1 MPVFHTPAIETNI
14 RLDRR
19 QAAPA
24 GALTTHRCP
33 SAGNGTALAAAR
45 RSRADRFPGLRIRDT
60 IPAVSSAPPPAA
72 TDAAL
77 RSVHTS
83 NLPALFG
90 QLQVSVVVST
100 YQAGKV
106 ILIRNDEG
114 VLNTHFRTF
123 GKPMGI
129 AGDRAR
135 LTIGG
140 TNTVWYYRN
149 LPAVAGKLEPPGKYD
164 ACYLPRRVHVT
175 GDIDIHELC
184 WDAKDELWVVNT
196 RFGCLCTLDG
206 DHSFY
211 PRWRPPF
218 LSALAPEDRCHLNG
232 LCLIDGRPR
241 YVTALG
247 ETDTPG
253 GWRANKRS
261 GGLLMD
267 IDKNEILLR
276 GLSMP
281 HSPRWYQGQLWVLES
296 GQGSLAVADLERGT
310 WRTVAEVPG
319 FTRGLDFYGPL
330 AFIGLSQVRET
341 AVFSGI
347 PLVERLR
354 ERTCGVWIVHIE
366 SAETVGFL
374 RFDAGVQEIFA
385 VQVLPGIRFPELL
398 EWNDERLAHS
408 YVLPD
413 EALALVKLPTPE
425 ELARSPGFHF
435 QHGTKSYHESKLAE
449 AIAAYRECLRLDPA
463 FPNARYNLGVALGDA
478 EEYEEAMTCLEAVVE
493 AESERP
499 ETYNSLRYLT
509 NRQRHPEE
517 AIAHYERAIEL
528 RPDYAEAHFN
538 LGMTLL
544 QLGDY
549 RRGLPEYEWRW
560 QTGQFT
566 PFACPHPKW
575 DGDPIPDK
583 TLLIPTEQG
592 AGDAIQFAR
601 YLALAAERCRR
612 LILVCRADL
621 MPLFATIP
629 GIAELREAGTIQVGL
644 GVRHLLSLAEPA
656 AGLRHDL
663 GDPPGRRALPRHRD
677 LAEAQDAID
686 IAGRDPTE
694 DRHRVGREPDVSERP
709 PSLHRA
715 LRAPADPAAPGLRFL
730 QPAEGRALPGPPRA
744 AAGLPGTGPRSVPG
758 GLRRHRAR
766 CRCPRS
772 RHHRGYRGCAPRR
785 RPRQTGVDAAPGSA
799 GLALGPD
806 RPDHSLVPEH
816 AALPSG
822 PPERLGRSHGPGLG
836 GAARGP
842 VVNSEW

>member
-1 MPVFHTPAIETNI
+1 MSNT
-14 RLDRR
+14 
-19 QAAPA
+19 
-24 GALTTHRCP
+24 
-33 SAGNGTALAAAR
+33 
-45 RSRADRFPGLRIRDT
+45 
-60 IPAVSSAPPPAA
+60 PPPAA

-90 QLQVSVVVST
+90 QLQVSLVVST

-129 AGDRAR
+129 AADRAR

-149 LPAVAGKLEPPGKYD
+149 LPAVAGKLEPAGKYD
-164 ACYLPRRVHVT
+164 ACYLPRRIHVT

-196 RFGCLCTLDG
+196 RFGCLCTLDA

-232 LCLIDGRPR
+232 LCLVDGRPR
-241 YVTALG
+241 YITALG

-267 IDKNEILLR
+267 IDNNEVLLR

-281 HSPRWYQGQLWVLES
+281 HSPRWYQGQLWLLES

-310 WRTVAEVPG
+310 WRTVAQVPG

-354 ERTCGVWIVHIE
+354 ERTCGVWIVHVE
-366 SAETVGFL
+366 SGETVGFM
-374 RFDAGVQEIFA
+374 RFEAGVQEIFA

-413 EALALVKLPTPE
+413 EALALVKLPSPE
-425 ELARSPGFHF
+425 ELARSPAFHF
-435 QHGTKSYHESKLAE
+435 QHGTKSYHEGKLAE
-449 AIAAYRECLRLDPA
+449 AITAYRECLRLDPA

-478 EEYEEAMTCLEAVVE
+478 EEYEEAMTCLREVVE
-493 AESERP
+493 AEPERP
-499 ETYNSLRYLT
+499 ETYNSLGYLE
-509 NRQRHPEE
+509 NRRRRPEE
-517 AIAHYERAIEL
+517 AIAHYQRAIEL

-549 RRGLPEYEWRW
+549 RRGLSEYEWRW

-575 DGDPIPDK
+575 DGSPVAGK
-583 TLLIPTEQG
+583 TLLIHTEQG

-601 YLALAAERCRR
+601 YLTLAAERCRR

-621 MPLFATIP
+621 MPLFSTIR
-629 GIAELREAGTIQVGL
+629 GIAELREAGTLQVSEFDTYCP
-644 GVRHLLSLAEPA
+644 LLSLPQVFGTTVETI
-656 AGLRHDL
+656 
-663 GDPPGRRALPRHRD
+663 PRTVPY
-677 LAEAQDAID
+677 LD
-686 IAGRDPTE
+686 IATLRRRKTPSILPAGTRPKIGIAWAGSPTYQN
-694 DRHRVGREPDVSERP
+694 DRHRSIAVSELLPILRLP
-709 PSLHRA
+709 DFDFYSLQKGERCRD
-715 LRAPADPAAPGLRFL
+715 LL
-730 QPAEGRALPGPPRA
+730 
-744 AAGLPGTGPRSVPG
+744 GLPPDCRVRDLEASLADFGDTALVIDALDLVITVDTAVAHLAGALAKPVWTLLPEVPDWRW
-758 GLRRHRAR
+758 GLTDPTMPWYPSMRLFRQERQGDWAGVMGR
-766 CRCPRS
+766 VSEALLAQSLPL
-772 RHHRGYRGCAPRR
+772 
-785 RPRQTGVDAAPGSA
+785 QTG
-799 GLALGPD
+799 
-806 RPDHSLVPEH
+806 EI
-816 AALPSG
+816 
-822 PPERLGRSHGPGLG
+822 
-836 GAARGP
+836 
-842 VVNSEW
+842 